1 MQAALAS
8 MNYLTGTLADI
19 AGFSTAFWLPGIV
32 ILVTMIL
39 LKTLELRDPRQTH

>member
-8 MNYLTGTLADI
+8 MNYLTGVLADI

-32 ILVTMIL
+32 ILITMML
-39 LKTLELRDPRQTH
+39 LKILEMKDPRQTH